1 MNILW
6 LLQIAR
12 SAMLPLAIAAT
23 LFIGY
28 TKVKEIGYQEASVKY
43 EQLISDKVRVNEQKL
58 DNLERLST
66 KLVQITT
73 EADIS
78 NAKSIGKISASI
90 RGKSLVILKDGQCN
104 PSPTFLGS
112 FEEINRQANESMK
125 GFNK

>member
-1 MNILW
+1 MNIVW
-6 LLQIAR
+6 LLQIVR
-12 SAMLPLAIAAT
+12 SAIVPLAIVT
-23 LFIGY
+23 FLFLGY
-28 TKVKEIGYQEASVKY
+28 NKVRRIGYQEAATKY
-43 EQLISDKVRVNEQKL
+43 EQIISDHVLATQEKL
-58 DNLERLST
+58 ANLEKLST

-78 NAKSIGKISASI
+78 NAKNIGKISASI